1 MHWNQHEH
9 GIELT
14 SCFFLRLCEKR
25 CGWRLEGG
33 VRIGIGYE
41 FGKVDP
47 EVRGNQGA
55 RAGSLRGLET
65 FLGTEYGGG
74 RRRKKRT
81 GTPGP

>member
-1 MHWNQHEH
+1 M
-9 GIELT
+9 
-14 SCFFLRLCEKR
+14 
-25 CGWRLEGG
+25 
-33 VRIGIGYE
+33 RIGIGYE